1 MIETV
6 YPSKQNGTNLLI
18 GGVSMQNMNS
28 KRNIKGCIFVCTQRT
43 ESECF
48 KESLFGSG
56 KAYGPAVLRIKRGD
70 VLFLNNLD
78 KDVLYGIF
86 KAVSDGGLNIQ
97 PEAWHGKYPYQVKVE
112 IPTNRLEL
120 SNAKK
125 ILRKIEWS
133 SNTILS
139 GDRLAYILDKFAYE
153 ASSLK
158 ELLLERR
165 LVLRDGTDEDH
176 DENEVPAIEAT
187 TLWYFPKQSYGVSP
201 KGDYRYSGVT
211 PAPIIYNL
219 IWKYTNPGD
228 LVVDPMCGSGTTIDV
243 CKAEKRMAIGCDVSP
258 VREDIIQGDARNIP
272 LEDESADMVFIDPPY
287 GDNIKYNEQAG
298 NIGKIPSDSEQYYN
312 ELEKVIV
319 ESYRILKKGKI
330 LAWLIGDQWI
340 GNEFTPV
347 GFKTYER
354 LCKHFKSVDIV
365 CVARRGQSSHT
376 EEWINRS
383 RRLNFYLRGF
393 KYLIIMQ
400 KSI

>member
-1 MIETV
+1 VEG
-6 YPSKQNGTNLLI
+6 SKQEMKSKQAINGY
-18 GGVSMQNMNS
+18 V
-28 KRNIKGCIFVCTQRT
+28 FVCSKNT

-70 VLFLNNLD
+70 VLLLNNLD
-78 KDVLYGIF
+78 KDILYGVYR
-86 KAVSDGGLNIQ
+86 AASDGGLNIQ
-97 PEAWHGKYPYQVKVE
+97 PEAWHGKYPYQVRVE
-112 IPTNRLEL
+112 IPTSTFEL

-125 ILRKIEWS
+125 ILRKVEWS

-153 ASSLK
+153 ASSMGR
-158 ELLLERR
+158 LLSERR
-165 LVLRDGTDEDH
+165 LVLSDGINGNDYES
-176 DENEVPAIEAT
+176 EVPAIEAT
-187 TLWYFPKQSYGVSP
+187 TLWYFPKQSYGANP
-201 KGDYRYSGVT
+201 KGDYKYSGVT
-211 PAPIIYNL
+211 PAPVIYNL

-243 CKAEKRMAIGCDVSP
+243 CTAEKRRALGYDISP
-258 VREDIIQGDARNIP
+258 VREDIIQGDARKIP
-272 LEDESADMVFIDPPY
+272 LEDETVDMVFVDPPY
-287 GDNIKYNEQAG
+287 GDNIKYNEHQG
-298 NIGKIPSDSEQYYN
+298 NIGKLPSDSEEYYD

-347 GFKTYER
+347 GFKTYEH
-354 LCKHFKSVDIV
+354 LSKHFKPVDII

-393 KYLIIMQ
+393 KYLIIVQ
-400 KSI
+400 KK

>member
-1 MIETV
+1 MTPAAAARNTNIAAGG
-6 YPSKQNGTNLLI
+6 SKQE
-18 GGVSMQNMNS
+18 MKS
-28 KRNIKGCIFVCTQRT
+28 KRAINGYVFVCSKNT

-70 VLFLNNLD
+70 ILFLNNLD
-78 KDVLYGIF
+78 KDILYGIF
-86 KAVSDGGLNIQ
+86 RAASDGGLNLQ

-112 IPTNRLEL
+112 VPTNMLEL

-125 ILRKIEWS
+125 ILRKVEWS

-153 ASSLK
+153 ASSMGR
-158 ELLLERR
+158 LLSERR
-165 LVLRDGTDEDH
+165 LVPRDRTNEND

-187 TLWYFPKQSYGVSP
+187 TLWYFPKQSYGANP
-201 KGDYRYSGVT
+201 KGDYKYSGVT
-211 PAPIIYNL
+211 PAPVIYNL

-243 CKAEKRMAIGCDVSP
+243 CKAEKRRAMGYDISP
-258 VREDIIQGDARNIP
+258 VRDDIIQGDARKIP
-272 LEDESADMVFIDPPY
+272 LEDETVDMVFVDPPY
-287 GDNIKYNEQAG
+287 GDNIKYNEHQG
-298 NIGKIPSDSEQYYN
+298 NIGKLPSDSEEYYD

-319 ESYRILKKGKI
+319 ESQRILKKGKI

-354 LCKHFKSVDIV
+354 LCKHFKPVDII

-393 KYLIIMQ
+393 KYLIIVA
-400 KSI
+400 KE